1 MRDQM
6 SGRRSR
12 VRPIRSSR
20 VTRPVAL
27 TSRRTGLVVAPILI
41 LVWALTVIR
50 PVSHNAQLFGLL
62 SILFGASVY
71 QMVARRRQPFPVPS
85 AGFGA
90 LLFVG
95 AGACLYGAL
104 RHNPGASFLVL
115 PYVFGPLLYF
125 LIAQTIT
132 WRHIEMAVR
141 ALPWIT
147 IVLSVGII
155 LTALGERGSHVP
167 VLSTVF
173 GYFDFGSVVIARGG
187 YVEVRFYGLS
197 SLLALVP
204 MMGTMLHGRKELGLT
219 KANRYVAYAAYALG
233 LLATFLTGRRML
245 QILVIAGP
253 AISYFAVRYGVGA
266 SRKRAKIGR
275 NIFRYALGLV
285 GALMVAGAFGL
296 RVSTLVRLLSFNGGK
311 SDDISIRVNQTKALL
326 GHWARQPFFGAGA
339 GAVLDDFVRDPIRPW
354 NFEAQYP
361 LLLFQGGLF
370 GAWLWI
376 SGMRAIFRASKQ
388 ALAKREKRMRHIFA
402 MSVTGSVA
410 MIVANGTNPYLQ
422 AVGHH
427 WALFAPALVAGAARR
442 HVVSQSALEQR
453 PQPAWSRAGREA
465 RRKLATAS

>member
-62 SILFGASVY
+62 SILFGASLY
-71 QMVARRRQPFPVPS
+71 QMVARRREPFPVPS

-173 GYFDFGSVVIARGG
+173 GYFDFGSGVNARGG
-187 YVEVRFYGLS
+187 NVEVRFYGLS